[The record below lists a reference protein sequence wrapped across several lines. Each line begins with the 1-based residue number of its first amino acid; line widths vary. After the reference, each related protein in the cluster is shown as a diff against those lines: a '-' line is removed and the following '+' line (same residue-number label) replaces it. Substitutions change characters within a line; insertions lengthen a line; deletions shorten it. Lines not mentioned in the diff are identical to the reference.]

1 MGPDLVI
8 AQRDQVLERI
18 IERMRSHEHCA
29 ATSVFEWPNGGPL
42 PVNQIQGIIR
52 TRLRAKS
59 E

>member
-29 ATSVFEWPNGGPL
+29 ATSVFKRPNGGTTA
-42 PVNQIQGIIR
+42 R
-52 TRLRAKS
+52 
-59 E
+59 